1 MTALLLLGLGWL
13 VAGLWVARW
22 PFHAPPP
29 RYPRTAIVI
38 PRRIGPAVLTDAE
51 VVDFFLR
58 VDWKLRCDQPQ
69 PVGRDW

>member
-1 MTALLLLGLGWL
+1 MSEARITNWCLA
-13 VAGLWVARW
+13 VADNV
-22 PFHAPPP
+22 
-29 RYPRTAIVI
+29 
-38 PRRIGPAVLTDAE
+38 PAVLTDAE